1 MSQPYPIRLALFFGG
16 VSSEHEVSCVSAAA
30 WLRALALPPCAN
42 KYEVTAVGITKDG
55 RWLRYG
61 GPAARVEDG
70 SWQTDTEALTPCVLS
85 PDRAD
90 RGLLIRQ
97 GDGYAVQPVDVC
109 VPVLHGKNGE
119 DGTIQGL
126 FTLAGLPFVG
136 AGVLASVVVPSYRRP
151 ALLERCLR
159 ALLAQDIDPRRYEII
174 VCDDG
179 PDDDRAR
186 RDPGG
191 IVDPR
196 RALGIQGDDGSGA
209 FDAAHG

>member
-97 GDGYAVQPVDVC
+97 GDGCAVQPVDVC
-109 VPVLHGKNGE
+109 VPVLHGK
-119 DGTIQGL
+119 TVRTAPSRACSRWQGFRL
-126 FTLAGLPFVG
+126 SAPECWPAPPAWTKPLPT
-136 AGVLASVVVPSYRRP
+136 
-151 ALLERCLR
+151 
-159 ALLAQDIDPRRYEII
+159 
-174 VCDDG
+174 
-179 PDDDRAR
+179 
-186 RDPGG
+186 
-191 IVDPR
+191 
-196 RALGIQGDDGSGA
+196 
-209 FDAAHG
+209 H